1 MATDKEPRLVS
12 HFELKLGGREVVG
25 VFREC
30 TGMDSETE
38 VTEHKSV
45 DGKGNPYVRKV
56 AGATKWSNL
65 TLKRG
70 VDTNKKLWEWRDEV
84 VKSGPD
90 KARVDGTISLLDYD
104 GTAIL
109 SYSFK
114 QGWPVKYGGVTL
126 NASSNDVALEEIVIC
141 HEGLTREA

>member
-1 MATDKEPRLVS
+1 MAEKEPRTVS
-12 HFELKLGGREVVG
+12 HFELKLGGRETVG

-38 VTEHKSV
+38 VTESKST
-45 DGKGNPYVRKV
+45 DAKGHPYVRKV
-56 AGATKWSNL
+56 AGATKWSNI

-70 VDTNKKLWEWRDEV
+70 VDTNSKLWEWRDEV
-84 VKSGPD
+84 IKSGPD

-104 GTAIL
+104 GKAIL
-109 SYSFK
+109 TYKFL

-126 NASSNDVALEEIVIC
+126 NASSNDVALEEVVIC
-141 HEGLTREA
+141 HEGLSREA

>member
-1 MATDKEPRLVS
+1 VPEKEPRTVS
-12 HFELKLGGREVVG
+12 HFELKLGGHEAVG

-38 VTEHKSV
+38 VTEHKST
-45 DGKGNPYVRKV
+45 DAKGHPYVRKV
-56 AGATKWSNL
+56 AGATKWSNI

-70 VDTNKKLWEWRDEV
+70 VDTNRKLWEWRDKV

-90 KARVDGTISLLDYD
+90 EARIDGTISLLDYD

-109 SYSFK
+109 TYAFK

-126 NASSNDVALEEIVIC
+126 NASSNDVALEEVVIC
-141 HEGLTREA
+141 HEGLSREG

>member
-1 MATDKEPRLVS
+1 MAEKEPRTVS

-38 VTEHKSV
+38 VTEHKST
-45 DGKGNPYVRKV
+45 DAKGHPYVRKV
-56 AGATKWSNL
+56 AGATKWSNI

-70 VDTNKKLWEWRDEV
+70 VDTNRKLWEWRDEV
-84 VKSGPD
+84 VKGGPD

-104 GTAIL
+104 GTPIL
-109 SYSFK
+109 TYKFL

-126 NASSNDVALEEIVIC
+126 NASSNDVALEEVVIC
-141 HEGLTREA
+141 HEGLSREG

>member
-1 MATDKEPRLVS
+1 MAEKEPRTVS

-38 VTEHKSV
+38 VTEHKST
-45 DGKGNPYVRKV
+45 DGKGHPQVRKV
-56 AGATKWSNL
+56 AGATKWSNI

-70 VDTNKKLWEWRDEV
+70 VDSNRKLWEWRDEV
-84 VKSGPD
+84 VKGGPD

-104 GTAIL
+104 GTPIL
-109 SYSFK
+109 VYKFL

-126 NASSNDVALEEIVIC
+126 NASSNDVALEEVVIC
-141 HEGLTREA
+141 HEGLSREG

>member
-1 MATDKEPRLVS
+1 LAEKEPRTVS
-12 HFELKLGGREVVG
+12 HFQLKLGGNEVVG

-38 VTEHKSV
+38 VTEHKCV
-45 DGKGNPYVRKV
+45 DGQGRQMVRKV
-56 AGATKWSNL
+56 SGATKWSNI

-70 VDTNKKLWEWRDEV
+70 VDSNKKLWEWRDEV

-104 GTAIL
+104 GKPIL
-109 SYSFK
+109 TYKFL

-126 NASSNDVALEEIVIC
+126 NASSNDVALEEVVIC
-141 HEGLTREA
+141 HEGLSREA

>member
-1 MATDKEPRLVS
+1 MPAKEPRPVS
-12 HFELKLGGREVVG
+12 RFALTLGGNEEVA

-45 DGKGNPYVRKV
+45 DAKGQPFVRKV
-56 AGATKWSNL
+56 SGATKWSNI

-70 VDTNKKLWEWRDEV
+70 VDTNKKLWDWRQKV
-84 VKSGPD
+84 VEQGPD
-90 KARVDGTISLLDYD
+90 AARVDGTIKLLDYD
-104 GTAIL
+104 GSAIL
-109 SYSFK
+109 AYKFL

-126 NASSNDVALEEIVIC
+126 NASSNDIAMEEVVIC
-141 HEGLTREA
+141 HEGLSRES

>member
-1 MATDKEPRLVS
+1 LAEKEPRTVS

-38 VTEHKSV
+38 VTEHKST
-45 DGKGNPYVRKV
+45 DTKGHPYVRKV
-56 AGATKWSNL
+56 AGATKWSNI

-70 VDTNKKLWEWRDEV
+70 VDTNRKLWEWRDEV
-84 VKSGPD
+84 VKGGPD

-104 GTAIL
+104 GTPIL
-109 SYSFK
+109 TYKFL

-126 NASSNDVALEEIVIC
+126 NASSNDVALEEVVIC
-141 HEGLTREA
+141 HEGLSRE

>member
-1 MATDKEPRLVS
+1 LAEKEPRTVS

-38 VTEHKSV
+38 VTEHKST
-45 DGKGNPYVRKV
+45 DAKGHPYVRKV
-56 AGATKWSNL
+56 AGATKWSNI

-70 VDTNKKLWEWRDEV
+70 VDTNRKLWEWRDEV
-84 VKSGPD
+84 VKGGPD

-104 GTAIL
+104 GTPIL
-109 SYSFK
+109 TYKFL

-126 NASSNDVALEEIVIC
+126 NASSNDVALEEVVIC
-141 HEGLTREA
+141 HEGLSREG

>member
-1 MATDKEPRLVS
+1 
-12 HFELKLGGREVVG
+12 
-25 VFREC
+25 
-30 TGMDSETE
+30 MDSETE
-38 VTEHKSV
+38 VTEHKST
-45 DGKGNPYVRKV
+45 DAKGHPYVRKV
-56 AGATKWSNL
+56 AGAVKWSNI

-70 VDTNKKLWEWRDEV
+70 VDTNRKLWEWRDEV

-109 SYSFK
+109 TYKFL

-126 NASSNDVALEEIVIC
+126 NASSNDVALEEVVIC
-141 HEGLTREA
+141 HEGLSREG

>member
-1 MATDKEPRLVS
+1 MAEKEPRTVS

-38 VTEHKSV
+38 VTEHKSN
-45 DGKGNPYVRKV
+45 DAKGHPQVRKV
-56 AGATKWSNL
+56 AGATKWSNV

-70 VDTNKKLWEWRDEV
+70 VDTNRKLWEWRDEV

-104 GTAIL
+104 GTPIL
-109 SYSFK
+109 TYKFL

-126 NASSNDVALEEIVIC
+126 NASSNDVALEEVVIC
-141 HEGLTREA
+141 HEGLSREG